1 MYCWFLCWMINEA
14 PFSTAKKLILTD
26 NIKNISELLETIPK
40 TVLAKAMKTSPKRFN
55 GLIENPQLFTFQ
67 DAYIIADLIGVSKE
81 KILNIIHSTCEAS

>member
-1 MYCWFLCWMINEA
+1 
-14 PFSTAKKLILTD
+14 
-26 NIKNISELLETIPK
+26 
-40 TVLAKAMKTSPKRFN
+40 MKTSPKRFN